1 LRWLIQ
7 GLSKLL
13 EEVCGS
19 GQKAIFSRFVL
30 RTSPQ
35 ASAERWPLR
44 GVCLLASALRTG
56 SEGVPLSNTDRASRD
71 DPLMR

>member
-1 LRWLIQ
+1 VWLRTKGNIQ
-7 GLSKLL
+7 S
-13 EEVCGS
+13 
-19 GQKAIFSRFVL
+19 L
-30 RTSPQ
+30 RPPTSPQ